1 MYHYCGVTSKCCYSP
16 DFHSCY
22 QSSLYVDQVKKEQPP
37 STWGS
42 HMAMGKEIR
51 IAARKNI
58 TGYKAHS
65 WRHCCKI
72 NMFEQFQQV
81 TRCLSLLL
89 LHVNLKHYRML
100 FVREDIGKLPSSPP
114 IDLNTQTQIIRISKF
129 CNWHPEPQE
138 EILIKTIGTFLSWN
152 WPFFCCWLRI
162 CVILCHK
169 DPQTISSNIMKPKS
183 IALTSKAHWQ
193 TVVAN
198 HSDAILSLRVCANI
212 WVQEA
217 SVCTSA
223 W

>member
-1 MYHYCGVTSKCCYSP
+1 MFETRNIFLCYKNQTVAAHTTAACIHSAVLSTWGVFFFQFYFPGVPSRTKAMYHYCGVTSKCCYSP

-51 IAARKNI
+51 IAARKNT

-81 TRCLSLLL
+81 KRCLSLLL
-89 LHVNLKHYRML
+89 LHLNLKHFRML
-100 FVREDIGKLPSSPP
+100 FAREDIGKLPSSPP
-114 IDLNTQTQIIRISKF
+114 KDLNTQTRIIRISKF

-138 EILIKTIGTFLSWN
+138 EILIKTIGTYLSWN

-169 DPQTISSNIMKPKS
+169 DP
-183 IALTSKAHWQ
+183 
-193 TVVAN
+193 
-198 HSDAILSLRVCANI
+198 
-212 WVQEA
+212 
-217 SVCTSA
+217 
-223 W
+223 